1 MVTFIIIIAASLLI
15 GMTFIMND
23 NAFAGDEMVVVDRVE
38 AEDRPIFNPFFANNE
53 DLDKF
58 FFERDVL
65 GVGGEFEDNPLF
77 KKDNRNAFE
86 RQEDFRADE

>member
-23 NAFAGDEMVVVDRVE
+23 NAFAGDERVAGENVVV
-38 AEDRPIFNPFFANNE
+38 EDRQVFNPFFSNNPE
-53 DLDKF
+53 LDEF

-65 GVGGEFEDNPLF
+65 GIGGDFEDNPLF
-77 KKDNRNAFE
+77 KKGNRNAFE
-86 RQEDFRADE
+86 RDEDFRADM